1 MDAYGALISRV
12 LHPAW
17 ERARGRPTMRL
28 LRYLEQTERRSLD
41 ELRAL
46 QLGALRRLLTHAYH
60 HVPAHRAVMVSLG
73 FHPNDVKS
81 LEDLTAVPITTRAE
95 LRAQG
100 EAHLSTAPPF
110 PTIRKSTS
118 GSTGEP
124 LLIRYDRGSEDW
136 RQATK
141 LRGYAWAGARI
152 GASTLHYWGV
162 GRANPSRFAR
172 AKITLDRALKRE
184 RYVDCG
190 RRGEADLDAVIA
202 LLRRSPPEVI
212 VSFSQAVADLARHVV
227 ARGARDWPD
236 IRVLCAAERLF
247 PEDRAAIVRAFGPHV
262 FETYGSREVMLIAAE
277 CEAHAG
283 MHLSME
289 NLLVEIIVRGEP
301 SGDRP
306 ARPGETGDV
315 IVTDLHNYGMPFIRY
330 ATGDMATLGE
340 DTRCACG
347 RTLPRIASVDGR
359 STETFRDA
367 RGGRV
372 NGLLMSSLVLAL
384 GDRVRAF
391 QLVQHRDAAITIRLV
406 MPSLPPNDEALLV
419 RDVRRYVGELPIRV
433 ECVAEIPL
441 SPSGKRPLVVIE
453 R

>member
-1 MDAYGALISRV
+1 MDAYGELISRV

-28 LRYLEQTERRSLD
+28 LRYLEETERRSLD
-41 ELRAL
+41 ELEAL
-46 QLGALRRLLTHAYH
+46 QLGALRRLLAHAYQ
-60 HVPAHRAVMVSLG
+60 HVPAQRAMMSSRD
-73 FHPNDVKS
+73 FHPRDVKG
-81 LEDLTAVPITTRAE
+81 LDDLRALPIATRAD

-100 EAHLSTAPPF
+100 EARASTAPPF
-110 PTIRKSTS
+110 PTIRKTTS

-124 LLIRYDRGSEDW
+124 LVIRYDRASEDW

-152 GASTLHYWGV
+152 GAPTMHYWGV
-162 GRANPSRFAR
+162 GRATPSRVAR
-172 AKITLDRALKRE
+172 AKIALDRALKRE

-190 RRGEADLDAVIA
+190 RRGEAELDEVVA
-202 LLRRSPPEVI
+202 LLRRSPPDVI
-212 VSFSQAVADLARHVV
+212 VSFSQAIADLARHVI
-227 ARGARDWPD
+227 ARGSREWPD
-236 IRVLCAAERLF
+236 IHVLCAAERLF

-262 FETYGSREVMLIAAE
+262 FETYGSREVMLMAAE

-289 NLLVEIIVRGEP
+289 NLVVEVIVRDP
-301 SGDRP
+301 AGDRP

-315 IVTDLHNYGMPFIRY
+315 VVTDLHNYGMPFIRY

-340 DTRCACG
+340 STRCACG
-347 RTLPRIASVDGR
+347 RSLPRIASVDGR
-359 STETFRDA
+359 ITETFRDA
-367 RGGRV
+367 LGGRV
-372 NGLLMSSLVLAL
+372 NGLLMSSLILAL

-391 QLVQHRDAAITIRLV
+391 QLVQHKDSAITVRLV
-406 MPSLPPNDEALLV
+406 MPSLPPEDESLLI
-419 RDVRRYVGELPIRV
+419 RDLRRYVGELPVRI
-433 ECVAEIPL
+433 ECVADLPL

-453 R
+453 Q